1 MQLQQR
7 RSGDRPPRGRLRAR
21 CVTWLGTH
29 KCLPWQTMLTARQ
42 TANAREQAHKAL
54 AEAGIVITASE
65 RQTIEVA
72 DFGLSRYDETGLA
85 IVVYVNTTR
94 VCAKELV
101 MTSRQLCPEHR
112 HPPFQGA
119 PGKEETFRCRA
130 GVVYLYS
137 EGTPTPAPAAT
148 VPADGVFSAWHE
160 TVLEPGD
167 QYTILPDTWHW
178 FQAGDGGAVVSEFST
193 QSRDEFD
200 VFRDPRIQRETVVV
214 DE

>member
-1 MQLQQR
+1 
-7 RSGDRPPRGRLRAR
+7 
-21 CVTWLGTH
+21 
-29 KCLPWQTMLTARQ
+29 
-42 TANAREQAHKAL
+42 
-54 AEAGIVITASE
+54 
-65 RQTIEVA
+65 
-72 DFGLSRYDETGLA
+72 
-85 IVVYVNTTR
+85 
-94 VCAKELV
+94 
-101 MTSRQLCPEHR
+101 
-112 HPPFQGA
+112 
-119 PGKEETFRCRA
+119 
-130 GVVYLYS
+130 
-137 EGTPTPAPAAT
+137 